1 MALYPVLRTCQITFV
16 QNLGLV
22 LLVGQSDCPKL
33 FCFALITIL
42 AGTNRPNS
50 RARRVANYYRAI
62 LAELGAENQ
71 ILDLAELPVDFTAT
85 ALYSQAGTNPAFNRL
100 ATMLNAGHKLVII
113 APEYNG
119 SFPGVLKAFIDG
131 LPYPGG
137 IWGKKVALVGLSSGG
152 QGGLLAMTHLTDIL
166 MYLGS
171 VVLPQRVRL
180 PFINQDL
187 NVDDELNHDLS
198 RQLLREQATALLAF

>member
-1 MALYPVLRTCQITFV
+1 MPGDIYSKPRPYSTCWTIKLSQ
-16 QNLGLV
+16 
-22 LLVGQSDCPKL
+22 L

-50 RARRVANYYRAI
+50 RARRIANYYRTV
-62 LAELGAENQ
+62 LTELGAENQ
-71 ILDLAELPVDFTAT
+71 ILDLTELPTDFIST
-85 ALYSQAGTNPAFNRL
+85 ALYDQMGLNPVFNRL
-100 ATMLNAGHKLVII
+100 TTMLDAGHKLVII

-137 IWGKKVALVGLSSGG
+137 IRGKKVALVGLSSGG

-171 VVLPQRVRL
+171 TVLPQRVRL

-187 NVDDELNHDLS
+187 NAEDSFNQDLS
-198 RQLLREQATALLAF
+198 HQLLREQAAALLAS

>member
-1 MALYPVLRTCQITFV
+1 MIT
-16 QNLGLV
+16 L
-22 LLVGQSDCPKL
+22 
-33 FCFALITIL
+33 L

-50 RARRVANYYRAI
+50 RARRIATYYQTV
-62 LAELGAENQ
+62 LAELGAESQ
-71 ILDLAELPVDFTAT
+71 ILDLAELPADFTGS
-85 ALYSQAGTNPAFNRL
+85 ALYDQAGTNPAFNRL
-100 ATMLNAGHKLVII
+100 ADLLDAGSKLVII
-113 APEYNG
+113 TPEYNG

-137 IWGKKVALVGLSSGG
+137 LRAKKAALVGLSSGG
-152 QGGLLAMTHLTDIL
+152 QGGLLAMTHLSDIL
-166 MYLGS
+166 MYLGT

-187 NVDDELNHDLS
+187 NDDDRLNHDLS